1 MSRKRKGL
9 QKKQKKQSRSLS
21 RSGGRGRSRGESEQT
36 GLKSIAGAKFKA
48 RADKVLR
55 SRSERFARTDD
66 QVLAALKDIGE
77 PVGVSVI
84 AEQLEVSGAAV
95 KDLSRQLHRL
105 RAEGQVFEPR
115 PGRYVVNGKD
125 GEFIGRVVQDDTDP
139 GFLHVELAEERRL
152 AVHPSHILGA
162 QVGDEVQ
169 FMLNRQGQAMIVRVV
184 KRVGREMPGSINY
197 MGGQVHFVPDNRR
210 EGSLPIIGN
219 VRELRKSYQAG
230 ERVVGSLVDDG
241 ARIAVEIV
249 RALDSS
255 SPEQADFEQV
265 VLAHDLPGPFPQEVE
280 DAAKKWDKQFDAG
293 AREDLRESFI
303 FTIDPETAKDFDDA
317 ISLERHGHKGW
328 RVGVHIADV
337 SHFVEQGGIIDQEAT
352 KRGTSCYLINRVI
365 PMLPEYLSNGL
376 CSLVPHE
383 DRYALSVFIDLDQS
397 MRIVSVRPAET
408 IICSRHRLTYEQA
421 LAVLEKRSEP
431 DIWPQELIDQLLL
444 CNQVAQGL
452 RSNRE
457 KAGALN
463 LYSEESAFSL
473 DVDGNPIEVTQE
485 RGDIAHQLI
494 EEFMLLANRAIAQ
507 WLGERQSPCV
517 YRVHGEPDEKKTEF
531 LHRVLDAYGLQD
543 YNATDRFQLQRLLT
557 RLGKEAS
564 APRLVMN
571 FMVLRSFQ
579 KAIYAIDNIGHYALA
594 FNDYLHFTSP
604 IRRYPDLIVHRLVKR
619 ELGIE
624 QYVRAINEHEH
635 LDALARQCSYL
646 EQRAEMAEREIR
658 AVKAARYLSRRVGDT
673 FAGVV
678 TNVARHGMYVR
689 LLEVGFDGLVP
700 IADIGDDFFKYDAE
714 RMALVGERNGLLFGI
729 GNECEVVVSHVD
741 IPRGEV
747 NLAVV

>member
-1 MSRKRKGL
+1 MVKKRKRLAKKT
-9 QKKQKKQSRSLS
+9 KKQGGTFARAASRS
-21 RSGGRGRSRGESEQT
+21 SGRLERDRGNPSSPRGARF
-36 GLKSIAGAKFKA
+36 KSSS
-48 RADKVLR
+48 DKVLR
-55 SRSERFARTDD
+55 SRPDRSSKSDE
-66 QVLAALKDIGE
+66 QVLEVLKTIGE

-84 AEQLEVSGAAV
+84 ADHLQLSGSAV

-105 RAEGQVFEPR
+105 RAEGHVFEPR

-125 GEFIGRVVQDDTDP
+125 GEFIGRVVRDNNEP
-139 GFLHVELAEERRL
+139 GFLLVELAQERRL
-152 AVHPSHILGA
+152 PVHPGHGLGA

-169 FMLNRQGQAMIVRVV
+169 CMLNRQGQAMIVRVV

-197 MGGQVHFVPDNRR
+197 MAGQVNFIPDNRR
-210 EGSLPIIGN
+210 EGSLPIVGN
-219 VRELRKSYQAG
+219 LRQLRQHYQAG
-230 ERVVGSLVDDG
+230 ERVVGSLIEDG
-241 ARIAVEIV
+241 QRLAIEIL
-249 RALDSS
+249 RPLDAS

-265 VLAHDLPGPFPQEVE
+265 VLAHDLPGPFPPAVE
-280 DAAKKWDKQFDAG
+280 AAAKKWDQHFTVAG
-293 AREDLRESFI
+293 REDLRQSFI

-317 ISLERHGHKGW
+317 ISLERLGSGW
-328 RVGVHIADV
+328 RIGVHIADV

-376 CSLVPHE
+376 CSLVPHQ
-383 DRYALSVFIDLDQS
+383 DRYALSVFIDLDQG
-397 MRIVSVRPAET
+397 MRIVSVRPTES

-421 LAVLEKRSEP
+421 LAVLQRQAEP
-431 DIWPQELIDQLLL
+431 DQWPQQLIDQLFL
-444 CNQVAQGL
+444 CHRVAQGL

-473 DVDGNPIEVTQE
+473 DVEGNPIEVTQE
-485 RGDIAHQLI
+485 SGDIAHQLI

-507 WLGERQSPCV
+507 WLGERQSACV
-517 YRVHGEPDEKKTEF
+517 YRVHGEPDEKKVEF

-543 YNATDRFQLQRLLT
+543 YNATDRFQLQRLLM
-557 RLGKEAS
+557 RLIKEAP

-579 KAIYAIDNIGHYALA
+579 KAIYAVDNIGHFALA
-594 FNDYLHFTSP
+594 FHDYLHFTSP

-619 ELGIE
+619 ELGLE
-624 QYVRAINEHEH
+624 AYAQAINEREH

-646 EQRAEMAEREIR
+646 EQRAELAEREIR
-658 AVKAARYLSRRVGDT
+658 AIKAARYLDRRVGDT

-700 IADIGDDFFKYDAE
+700 MADLGDDFFTYDAE
-714 RMALVGERNGLLFGI
+714 RMALIGERNGLVFGI
-729 GNECEVVVSHVD
+729 GSECEVVVSRVD